1 MAGTVVEA
9 PNVDEE
15 AGGLRVLLEDLSDP
29 RSLIDNTGSS
39 LMAAGSTSPQM
50 DVSALVVAQQHAAAH
65 QARAAAA
72 LEQADAA
79 EEHNHH
85 QNHPQLRQ
93 VVNNVHSQQPQVPE
107 KAPLS
112 STPPPPSTVTQD
124 LPQQTVPHAT
134 PIKIPSRSTVEE
146 GNGMPNTPG
155 TSDLAVSVVS
165 PSNICLC
172 QQPARI
178 PRPRNAFILF
188 RQHNQ
193 AAVVAKHPG
202 KPNPEISK
210 IIGEM
215 WRESSQDA
223 KNLWQRHADEEKRK
237 HFVRYPEYRYQ
248 PRRNGKKNAAAAA
261 AAAAGSSAGA
271 SGGSSGGAVSPPLET
286 AICSTCGGRTGS
298 LSTPQTPATPGSAVP
313 KTPGPQIPHSART
326 PTSAPLPSK
335 RRRAGTEEDT
345 PRGSTGSPAG
355 PMGEQAGIEALLQLG
370 SQGDDENIVV
380 TELQASTKRQK
391 MNGGSPT
398 TDVLATSPLQNSLYS
413 GHFSPQPHNPNID
426 PFLQQNGFEQSM
438 SSLDAEGNLTNGPHQ
453 ISSFSSELSEP
464 HTPKPLSPM
473 QKINAFNSICR
484 PLSTA
489 GSSRLPVIAIEGD
502 DIEAVSELFHAV
514 VKLISNSD
522 PIEVIN
528 EPEIFASEQS
538 HRLEGS
544 AEINDGLLM
553 LAGGGNDLDSTSV
566 LKDSE
571 DDIEAAKYLDHVAL
585 WRRRCVQIKNAVM
598 HGNSASQR
606 MVLVNRYMVSR
617 SNSASAK
624 LPSDGLSALQHW
636 QWCATVWR
644 GCIGPDMTIYVVNVP
659 NGSIGGDAVEAKE
672 GGKVVF
678 VKKEVGE
685 LGRKTW
691 EEKVIRRLV
700 FEVGEIVR
708 SLKGFMG

>member
-1 MAGTVVEA
+1 MAETVVEA
-9 PNVDEE
+9 PNADEE
-15 AGGLRVLLEDLSDP
+15 TGGLRVLLEDLSDP
-29 RSLIDNTGSS
+29 RGLIDNTSSS
-39 LMAAGSTSPQM
+39 LMAAGSTSPQV
-50 DVSALVVAQQHAAAH
+50 DVNAMVVAQQHAAAQ

-79 EEHNHH
+79 EERNHH
-85 QNHPQLRQ
+85 QTHPQVQ
-93 VVNNVHSQQPQVPE
+93 HVINNAHSQVPE
-107 KAPLS
+107 KVPVS
-112 STPPPPSTVTQD
+112 STPPPPSTVVRE
-124 LPQQTVPHAT
+124 LPQQTVPHAA

-146 GNGMPNTPG
+146 ESGIPSTPG
-155 TSDLAVSVVS
+155 TSDLALSVVS
-165 PSNICLC
+165 PSTICLC

-215 WRESSQDA
+215 WRESSQEA
-223 KNLWQRHADEEKRK
+223 KNLWQRHADEEKKK
-237 HFVRYPEYRYQ
+237 HLARYPEYRYQ
-248 PRRNGKKNAAAAA
+248 PRRNGKKNPP
-261 AAAAGSSAGA
+261 AGAGGSGSA
-271 SGGSSGGAVSPPLET
+271 SGGAISPPLET

-313 KTPGPQIPHSART
+313 KTPGLSQLPHSART
-326 PTSAPLPSK
+326 PTSAPPPSK
-335 RRRAGTEEDT
+335 RRRAGTGDDA

-355 PMGEQAGIEALLQLG
+355 PIGEQVGIEALLQLG
-370 SQGDDENIVV
+370 HQGDDENIVV

-398 TDVLATSPLQNSLYS
+398 TDVLATSPLQHNLYL
-413 GHFSPQPHNPNID
+413 GHFSPQPPNPNID
-426 PFLQQNGFEQSM
+426 PFLQHNSFEESM
-438 SSLDAEGNLTNGPHQ
+438 PSLDADRNLTSGSHQ
-453 ISSFSSELSEP
+453 MSNFSPELPEP
-464 HTPKPLSPM
+464 HAPKLSPM
-473 QKINAFNSICR
+473 QKISAFNRICK
-484 PLSTA
+484 PLPT
-489 GSSRLPVIAIEGD
+489 GMGISRLPVIAIEGD

-522 PIEVIN
+522 PIEVID
-528 EPEIFASEQS
+528 EPDVSVSEQS
-538 HRLEGS
+538 HELEES
-544 AEINDGLLM
+544 TEISDGLLM
-553 LAGGGNDLDSTSV
+553 PTGDGNDLDSASA
-566 LKDSE
+566 LKDTE
-571 DDIEAAKYLDHVAL
+571 DDLEAVKYLNHVSS
-585 WRRRCVQIKNAVM
+585 WRRRCLRIKNAVM
-598 HGNSASQR
+598 HSNSASQQ

-617 SNSASAK
+617 SNSASAR
-624 LPSDGLSALQHW
+624 LSSDDLSALEHW
-636 QWCATVWR
+636 QWCATLWR
-644 GCIGPDMTIYVVNVP
+644 GCIGPDMTIYVENVP
-659 NGSIGGDAVEAKE
+659 HGSISGDAVEAKE

-685 LGRKTW
+685 LGRKAW

>member
-1 MAGTVVEA
+1 MAETVVEA

-15 AGGLRVLLEDLSDP
+15 AGGLRVLLEEDLSDS
-29 RSLIDNTGSS
+29 RSLMDNTPS
-39 LMAAGSTSPQM
+39 LMAAGSTSPQV
-50 DVSALVVAQQHAAAH
+50 DVNAMVVAQQHAAAH

-79 EEHNHH
+79 EERNHR
-85 QNHPQLRQ
+85 QNHPQLQ
-93 VVNNVHSQQPQVPE
+93 HVINNAHSQAPE
-107 KAPLS
+107 KVPVS

-124 LPQQTVPHAT
+124 LPQQTVPHAA

-146 GNGMPNTPG
+146 ENGMPGTPG
-155 TSDLAVSVVS
+155 TSDLALLVVS

-215 WRESSQDA
+215 WRESSQEA
-223 KNLWQRHADEEKRK
+223 KNLWQRHADEEKKK
-237 HFVRYPEYRYQ
+237 HFARYPEYRYQ

-261 AAAAGSSAGA
+261 GA
-271 SGGSSGGAVSPPLET
+271 SGSASGGAISPPLET

-313 KTPGPQIPHSART
+313 KTPGLSQLPHSART
-326 PTSAPLPSK
+326 PTSVPPPSK
-335 RRRAGTEEDT
+335 RRRAGTEDDA
-345 PRGSTGSPAG
+345 PRCSTGSPAG
-355 PMGEQAGIEALLQLG
+355 PVGEQAGIEALLQLG
-370 SQGDDENIVV
+370 NLGDDENIVA

-398 TDVLATSPLQNSLYS
+398 TDALTTSPLQHSLYP
-413 GHFSPQPHNPNID
+413 GHFPLQSHNPNID
-426 PFLQQNGFEQSM
+426 PFLQQNSFEQSM
-438 SSLDAEGNLTNGPHQ
+438 PSLDADGSLTSGPHQ
-453 ISSFSSELSEP
+453 ISNFSPELPEP
-464 HTPKPLSPM
+464 HIPKPISPM
-473 QKINAFNSICR
+473 QKIRAFNCICK
-484 PLSTA
+484 PLPTGA
-489 GSSRLPVIAIEGD
+489 GFSRLPVIAIEGD

-514 VKLISNSD
+514 AKLISNSD
-522 PIEVIN
+522 PIDIID
-528 EPEIFASEQS
+528 EPDISVSEQP
-538 HRLEGS
+538 HKLEES
-544 AEINDGLLM
+544 TEISDGLLM
-553 LAGGGNDLDSTSV
+553 PAGDGNDLDSAGV
-566 LKDSE
+566 LKDAE
-571 DDIEAAKYLDHVAL
+571 DDLEAAKYLDHVAS
-585 WRRRCVQIKNAVM
+585 WRRRCLRIKNAVM
-598 HGNSASQR
+598 HSNGASQR

-617 SNSASAK
+617 SNSAYAK
-624 LPSDGLSALQHW
+624 LSSDGLSALQHW

-685 LGRKTW
+685 LGRKAW
-691 EEKVIRRLV
+691 EEKVIRRLA